1 MSALVALL
9 NQIVD
14 YAGLFPPAGLDMET
28 AVRNYGEYQKS
39 SQRWMLSRVIV
50 PALQL
55 KDFESAASEFLPQ
68 DELPWRISA
77 LVPAAN
83 DDKFE
88 QAIDAINQFNSA
100 HQTAAQGLAVVDAVE
115 IKANS
120 ADLIQATAR
129 GIPANINVFIEIP
142 HADDPESLVG
152 AIADESR
159 TLFAKIRTGGVVA
172 DLIPDCQQVARFIQR
187 CVATDVGLK
196 ATAGLHH
203 PMRSEF
209 NLTYEPDSDR
219 ATMHGFVNMFMA
231 TCLAWHHQLSE
242 KKIGEILADGSRENF
257 VFSGDVAA
265 WHDLS
270 IPESAIRELRNS
282 KAISFGSCS
291 FTEPVQELQQLGFG
305 SAFAETV

>member
-14 YAGLFPPAGLDMET
+14 YAGLFPPAGLDMESV
-28 AVRNYGEYQKS
+28 VRNYGEYQKS

-55 KDFESAASEFLPQ
+55 KEFEGAASEFLPQ

-88 QAIDAINQFNSA
+88 QAIDAINQFNLA
-100 HQTAAQGLAVVDAVE
+100 HQTTEQGLAVVDAVE

-120 ADLIQATAR
+120 AELIQATAR
-129 GIPANINVFIEIP
+129 GIPADINVFIEIP
-142 HADDPESLVG
+142 HADDPESLMG

-159 TLFAKIRTGGVVA
+159 TMFAKIRTGGVVA

-187 CVATDVGLK
+187 CVAADVGLK

-203 PMRSEF
+203 PIRSEF

-231 TCLAWHHQLSE
+231 TCLAWNHQLSE
-242 KKIGEILADGSRENF
+242 IKIGEILADGSRENF

-265 WHDLS
+265 WHDLNIS
-270 IPESAIRELRNS
+270 ESAIRELRNS